1 MLPRIGRLIDSHTD
15 GVIDKTEFEPRVV
28 GLRQRLSQLQER
40 HRAQRLKELESRST
54 LRVAWGGCPGSV
66 AAAAEGAR
74 TVLVRLRVRY
84 RPTVQENNFRARA
97 VKLSIS
103 ST

>member
-54 LRVAWGGCPGSV
+54 FAWHGADAQDRSQPRPRGQEPCSSGCASDIGRRFRKTISAP
-66 AAAAEGAR
+66 AR
-74 TVLVRLRVRY
+74 
-84 RPTVQENNFRARA
+84 
-97 VKLSIS
+97 
-103 ST
+103 